1 MYKNKI
7 LGSSSPGVALPL
19 FGEEA
24 KEGFAG
30 LGGNCLCLPL
40 SLPAHCSP
48 FLPSGD
54 STEET
59 WKKTTAEA
67 LVLFLQLTKR
77 PSTPA
82 DCVSLTPNSTQ
93 HPRGAAACLAGCPR
107 CRSQFLPPTPQDTK

>member
-59 WKKTTAEA
+59 GRKPPQRLWFCFYSLPNVLAHLLTA
-67 LVLFLQLTKR
+67 F
-77 PSTPA
+77 P
-82 DCVSLTPNSTQ
+82 
-93 HPRGAAACLAGCPR
+93 
-107 CRSQFLPPTPQDTK
+107 